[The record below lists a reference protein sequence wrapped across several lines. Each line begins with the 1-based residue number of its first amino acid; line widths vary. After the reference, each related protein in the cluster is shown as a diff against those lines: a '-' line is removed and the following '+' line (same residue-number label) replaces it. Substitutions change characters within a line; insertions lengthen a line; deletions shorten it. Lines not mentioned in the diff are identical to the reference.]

1 MKTSL
6 TQFVA
11 VLAFLLGA
19 CAQSETR
26 QNFFVQ
32 DHQQKIKP
40 DEAMS
45 IVVNHYRHCRQSD
58 QKGDCAD
65 WSPGTLAQDFEH
77 CVTVS
82 LLKEQPKLDVLSSKE
97 FRRITFP
104 DNVFASSP
112 PTPEAI
118 NELLRDQ
125 DLRRRLN
132 AAHLRYLVIV
142 DVQTTKGTNKALAAA
157 GIALGVVAGMHWKST
172 ITASIVD
179 LRDGVQSGVATG
191 NYAGSN
197 WVPTFGLLLP
207 LAMPGMPPMRPMG
220 PKESQACSEFGQ
232 TLGQNFYITSE
243 SVQARE

>member
-26 QNFFVQ
+26 QNFVQ
-32 DHQQKIKP
+32 DHQQNIKP
-40 DEAMS
+40 DEAVS
-45 IVVNHYRHCRQSD
+45 ILLNHYRRCRQSD
-58 QKGDCAD
+58 QKGECAD
-65 WSPGTLAQDFEH
+65 SSSEKVGQDFEY
-77 CVTVS
+77 CVTAS
-82 LLKEQPKLDVLSSKE
+82 LLAERPKLNILPANE
-97 FRRITFP
+97 FRRIASP
-104 DNVFASSP
+104 DNIFGSSP

-125 DLRRRLN
+125 DLKRRLN
-132 AAHLRYLVIV
+132 AVHLRYLVIV
-142 DVQTTKGTNKALAAA
+142 DVQATKGTNKALAAA
-157 GIALGVVAGMHWKST
+157 GIVLGVVAGMHWNST

-207 LAMPGMPPMRPMG
+207 LAMPGIPPMRPMG

-243 SVQARE
+243 GVQARE

>member
-6 TQFVA
+6 TRFVA
-11 VLAFLLGA
+11 VLALLLGA

-26 QNFFVQ
+26 QNFVQ

-58 QKGDCAD
+58 QKGECTD
-65 WSPGTLAQDFEH
+65 SSSEKVAQDFEY
-77 CVTVS
+77 CVTAS
-82 LLKEQPKLDVLSSKE
+82 LLAERPKLNILRANE
-97 FRRITFP
+97 FRRITSQ
-104 DNVFASSP
+104 DNIFAASP
-112 PTPEAI
+112 PTPDAI
-118 NELLRDQ
+118 NELLHDQ
-125 DLRRRLN
+125 DLMRRLN

-142 DVQTTKGTNKALAAA
+142 DVQTTRGTNKALAAA
-157 GIALGVVAGMHWKST
+157 GIALGVVAGMHWTST

-191 NYAGSN
+191 KYAGSN

-207 LAMPGMPPMRPMG
+207 LAMPGIPPMSPMG

-243 SVQARE
+243 GVQARE